1 MDLNLAKQKLA
12 AAQNKGYQQREKI
25 DYTKIFFKPK
35 PGKYQVRIL
44 PSKYDKAWPIREVQ
58 FHYGFA
64 KGPILALTN
73 WGEADPIVDF
83 AKQLRKSSDKEDWQL
98 AKKVEPKSRFFAAVV
113 VRGEEHLGARLWEF
127 GKLTHDQLLGIA
139 ADDDYGDFTDITDG
153 RDFTIEA
160 TEEVIA
166 GRKGIKCNLR
176 VKPKTT
182 PISEDATLVEK
193 LLNEQPD
200 ILGINR
206 KYSYDQLKDILSKWL
221 NPEDE
226 AATEAPIASKN
237 EDEDEDSDDF
247 IAEMNKPVVPAYTL
261 ENKAAKTS
269 NADKFDNLF
278 ND

>member
-1 MDLNLAKQKLA
+1 MDLNLVKQKLA
-12 AAQNKGYQQREKI
+12 AAQNKGQQREKI
-25 DYTKIFFKPK
+25 DYTKIFWKPK

-44 PSKYDKAWPIREVQ
+44 PSKFDKSWPIREVQ

-73 WGEADPIVDF
+73 WQEADPISDF

-98 AKKVEPKSRFFAAVV
+98 ANKISPKSRFFAAVL

-160 TEEVIA
+160 VEDTVA
-166 GRKGIKCNLR
+166 GRKGIKCTLR
-176 VKPKTT
+176 PKVKST
-182 PISEDATLVEK
+182 PISEDAALVEK
-193 LLNEQPD
+193 ALEEQPD
-200 ILGINR
+200 ILAINR
-206 KYSYDQLKDILSKWL
+206 KYTYEALKDVLTKWL
-221 NPEDE
+221 NPEE
-226 AATEAPIASKN
+226 EAAATETPIASKTE
-237 EDEDEDSDDF
+237 EDEDDF
-247 IAEMNKPVVPAYTL
+247 IAEMNKPVTPIYAL
-261 ENKAAKTS
+261 ENGTVKTS
-269 NADKFDNLF
+269 NADKFNDLF

>member
-1 MDLNLAKQKLA
+1 MDLNLVKQKLA
-12 AAQNKGYQQREKI
+12 AAQNKGQQREKI

-44 PSKYDKAWPIREVQ
+44 PSKFDKSWPIREVQ

-64 KGPILALTN
+64 KGPILALSN
-73 WGEADPIVDF
+73 WGEADPIADF

-98 AKKVEPKSRFFAAVV
+98 ANKISPKSRFFAAVV

-139 ADDDYGDFTDITDG
+139 ADEDYGDFTDITDG

-160 TEEVIA
+160 VEDTVA
-166 GRKGIKCNLR
+166 GRKGIKCTLR
-176 VKPKTT
+176 PKVKST

-193 LLNEQPD
+193 ALDEQPD
-200 ILGINR
+200 ILSINR

-221 NPEDE
+221 NPEE
-226 AATEAPIASKN
+226 EAAATETPIASKT
-237 EDEDEDSDDF
+237 EDDEDDF
-247 IAEMNKPVVPAYTL
+247 IAEINKPVTPAYSL
-261 ENKAAKTS
+261 EAPAKTS
-269 NADKFDNLF
+269 NADKFNDLF

>member
-12 AAQNKGYQQREKI
+12 AAQNKGNQTREKI

-44 PSKYDKAWPIREVQ
+44 PNKYDKAWPIREVQ

-73 WGEADPIVDF
+73 WKEADPIDDF
-83 AKQLRKSSDKEDWQL
+83 AKQLRKSADKEDWQL
-98 AKKVEPKSRFFAAVV
+98 AKKIEPKSRFFAAVV

-127 GKLTHDQLLGIA
+127 GKLTNDQLVGIA

-160 TEEVIA
+160 TEDVVA
-166 GRKGIKCNLR
+166 GRKGIKCNIR
-176 VKPKTT
+176 VKPKTS
-182 PISEDATLVEK
+182 PISEDAALVEK

-206 KYSYDQLKDILSKWL
+206 KYTYDALKDILTKWL

-226 AATEAPIASKN
+226 AATETPIASK
-237 EDEDEDSDDF
+237 DEDEEDDF
-247 IAEMNKPVVPAYTL
+247 LAEINKPVTPAYTL
-261 ENKAAKTS
+261 ENNAAKTS

>member
-1 MDLNLAKQKLA
+1 MDLNLVKQKLA
-12 AAQNKGYQQREKI
+12 AAQNKGQQREKI

-44 PSKYDKAWPIREVQ
+44 PSKFDKSWPIREVQ

-64 KGPILALTN
+64 KGPILALSN
-73 WGEADPIVDF
+73 WGEADPIADF

-98 AKKVEPKSRFFAAVV
+98 ANKISPKSRFFAAVI

-139 ADDDYGDFTDITDG
+139 ADEDYGDFTDITDG

-160 TEEVIA
+160 VEDTVA
-166 GRKGIKCNLR
+166 GRKGIKCTLR
-176 VKPKTT
+176 PKVKST

-193 LLNEQPD
+193 ALDEQPD
-200 ILGINR
+200 ILSINR

-221 NPEDE
+221 NPEE
-226 AATEAPIASKN
+226 EAAATETPIASKT
-237 EDEDEDSDDF
+237 EDDEDDF
-247 IAEMNKPVVPAYTL
+247 IAEINKPVTPAYSL
-261 ENKAAKTS
+261 EAPAKTS
-269 NADKFDNLF
+269 NADKFNDLF

>member
-1 MDLNLAKQKLA
+1 MDLNLVKQKLA
-12 AAQNKGYQQREKI
+12 AAQNKGQQREKI
-25 DYTKIFFKPK
+25 DYTKIFWKPK

-44 PSKYDKAWPIREVQ
+44 PSKFDKSWPIREVQ

-73 WGEADPIVDF
+73 WQEADPIVDF

-98 AKKVEPKSRFFAAVV
+98 ANKISPKSRFFAAVI

-160 TEEVIA
+160 VEDTVA
-166 GRKGIKCNLR
+166 GRKGIKCTLR
-176 VKPKTT
+176 PKVKST
-182 PISEDATLVEK
+182 PISEDGTLVEK
-193 LLNEQPD
+193 ALEEQPD
-200 ILGINR
+200 ILAINR
-206 KYSYDQLKDILSKWL
+206 KYTYEALKDVLTKWL
-221 NPEDE
+221 NPEE
-226 AATEAPIASKN
+226 EAAATETPIASK
-237 EDEDEDSDDF
+237 DEEEDDF
-247 IAEMNKPVVPAYTL
+247 ITEMNKPVTPIYAL
-261 ENKAAKTS
+261 ENGTVKTS
-269 NADKFDNLF
+269 NADKFNDLF

>member
-12 AAQNKGYQQREKI
+12 AAQNKGNQTREKI

-44 PSKYDKAWPIREVQ
+44 PNKYDKAWPIREVQ

-64 KGPILALTN
+64 KGPILALSN
-73 WGEADPIVDF
+73 WGEADPIADF
-83 AKQLRKSSDKEDWQL
+83 AKQLRKSADKEDWQL
-98 AKKVEPKSRFFAAVV
+98 AKKIEPKSRFFAAVV

-127 GKLTHDQLLGIA
+127 GKLTNDQLVGIA

-160 TEEVIA
+160 TEDVVA
-166 GRKGIKCNLR
+166 GRKGIKCNIR

-182 PISEDATLVEK
+182 PISEDSALVEK

-206 KYSYDQLKDILSKWL
+206 KYTYDALKDVLTKWL

-226 AATEAPIASKN
+226 AATEAPIASK
-237 EDEDEDSDDF
+237 DEEEDDF
-247 IAEMNKPVVPAYTL
+247 ITEINKPVTPAYSL
-261 ENKAAKTS
+261 ENNAAKTS

>member
-12 AAQNKGYQQREKI
+12 AAQNKGGQQREKI

-35 PGKYQVRIL
+35 PGKYQVHIL
-44 PSKYDKAWPIREVQ
+44 PNKYDKAWPIREVQ

-64 KGPILALTN
+64 KGPILALSN
-73 WGEADPIVDF
+73 WGEADPIADF

-98 AKKVEPKSRFFAAVV
+98 ANKISPKSRFFAAVV

-139 ADDDYGDFTDITDG
+139 ADEDYGDFTDITDG

-160 TEEVIA
+160 VEDTVA
-166 GRKGIKCNLR
+166 GRKGIKCTLR
-176 VKPKTT
+176 PKVKST

-193 LLNEQPD
+193 ALDEQPD
-200 ILGINR
+200 ILSINR

-221 NPEDE
+221 NPEE
-226 AATEAPIASKN
+226 EAAATETPIASKT
-237 EDEDEDSDDF
+237 EDDEDDF
-247 IAEMNKPVVPAYTL
+247 IAEINKPVTPAYSL
-261 ENKAAKTS
+261 EAPAKTS
-269 NADKFDNLF
+269 NADKFNDLF

>member
-12 AAQNKGYQQREKI
+12 AAQNKGNQTREKI

-44 PSKYDKAWPIREVQ
+44 PNKYDKAWPIREVQ

-64 KGPILALTN
+64 KGPILALSN
-73 WGEADPIVDF
+73 WGEADPIADF
-83 AKQLRKSSDKEDWQL
+83 AKQLRKSADKEDWQL
-98 AKKVEPKSRFFAAVV
+98 AKKIEPKSRFFAAVII
-113 VRGEEHLGARLWEF
+113 RGEENLGARLWEF
-127 GKLTHDQLLGIA
+127 GKLTNDQLVGIA

-160 TEEVIA
+160 TEDVIA
-166 GRKGIKCNLR
+166 GRKGIKCNIR

-182 PISEDATLVEK
+182 PISEDPALVEK

-206 KYSYDQLKDILSKWL
+206 KYTYDALKDVLTKWL

-226 AATEAPIASKN
+226 AATETPIASK
-237 EDEDEDSDDF
+237 DEEEDDF
-247 IAEMNKPVVPAYTL
+247 INEINKPVTPAYSL
-261 ENKAAKTS
+261 ENNATKTS

>member
-1 MDLNLAKQKLA
+1 MDLNLVKQKLA
-12 AAQNKGYQQREKI
+12 AAQNKGQQREKI
-25 DYTKIFFKPK
+25 DYTKIFWKPK

-44 PSKYDKAWPIREVQ
+44 PSKFDKSWPIREVQ

-73 WGEADPIVDF
+73 WQEADPISDF

-98 AKKVEPKSRFFAAVV
+98 ANKISPKSRFFAAVI

-160 TEEVIA
+160 VEDTVA
-166 GRKGIKCNLR
+166 GRKGIKCTLR
-176 VKPKTT
+176 PKVKST
-182 PISEDATLVEK
+182 PISEDAALVEK
-193 LLNEQPD
+193 ALDEQPD
-200 ILGINR
+200 ILAINR
-206 KYSYDQLKDILSKWL
+206 KYTYEALKDVLTKWL
-221 NPEDE
+221 NPEE
-226 AATEAPIASKN
+226 EAAATETPIASKTE
-237 EDEDEDSDDF
+237 EDEDDF
-247 IAEMNKPVVPAYTL
+247 IAEMNKPVTPIYAL
-261 ENKAAKTS
+261 ENGTVKTS
-269 NADKFDNLF
+269 NADKFNDLF

>member
-1 MDLNLAKQKLA
+1 MDLNLVKQKLA
-12 AAQNKGYQQREKI
+12 AAQNKGQQREKI

-44 PSKYDKAWPIREVQ
+44 PSKYDKSWPIREVQ

-73 WGEADPIVDF
+73 WGESDPIVDF

-98 AKKVEPKSRFFAAVV
+98 ANKISPKSRFFAAVI

-139 ADDDYGDFTDITDG
+139 ADEDYGDFTDITDG

-160 TEEVIA
+160 TEDTVA
-166 GRKGIKCNLR
+166 GRKGIKCALR

-182 PISEDATLVEK
+182 PISEDAALVEK

-206 KYSYDQLKDILSKWL
+206 KYTYDSLKDILTKWL

-226 AATEAPIASKN
+226 AATETPIASKS
-237 EDEDEDSDDF
+237 EDEDSDDF
-247 IAEMNKPVVPAYTL
+247 IAEMSKPVAPAYTL

>member
-12 AAQNKGYQQREKI
+12 AAQNKGNQTREKI

-35 PGKYQVRIL
+35 PGKYQVRLL
-44 PSKYDKAWPIREVQ
+44 PNKYDKAWPIREVQ

-64 KGPILALTN
+64 KGPILALSN
-73 WGEADPIVDF
+73 WQEADPIADF
-83 AKQLRKSSDKEDWQL
+83 AKQLRKSADKEDWQL
-98 AKKVEPKSRFFAAVV
+98 AKKIEPKYRYFAAVV

-127 GKLTHDQLLGIA
+127 GKLTNDQLVGIA
-139 ADDDYGDFTDITDG
+139 ADEDYGDFTDITDG

-160 TEEVIA
+160 TEDIIA

-182 PISEDATLVEK
+182 PISEDAALVEK

-206 KYSYDQLKDILSKWL
+206 KYTYDALKDILTKWL

-226 AATEAPIASKN
+226 AATEAPIASK
-237 EDEDEDSDDF
+237 DEEEEDDF
-247 IAEMNKPVVPAYTL
+247 ITEINKPVTPAYTL
-261 ENKAAKTS
+261 ENTAAKTS

>member
-12 AAQNKGYQQREKI
+12 AAQNKGNQTREKI

-35 PGKYQVRIL
+35 PGKYQVRLL
-44 PSKYDKAWPIREVQ
+44 PNKYDKAWPIREVQ

-64 KGPILALTN
+64 KGPILALSN
-73 WGEADPIVDF
+73 WGEADPIADF

-98 AKKVEPKSRFFAAVV
+98 AKKIEPKYRYFAAVV

-127 GKLTHDQLLGIA
+127 GKLTNDQLVGIA
-139 ADDDYGDFTDITDG
+139 ADEDYGDFTDITDG

-160 TEEVIA
+160 TEDVIA

-182 PISEDATLVEK
+182 PISEDAALVEK

-206 KYSYDQLKDILSKWL
+206 KYTYDALKDILTKWL

-226 AATEAPIASKN
+226 AATEAPIASK
-237 EDEDEDSDDF
+237 DEDEEDDF
-247 IAEMNKPVVPAYTL
+247 LTEINKPVAPAYTL
-261 ENKAAKTS
+261 ETPAAKTS